1 MALRLKSRPDQVSVD
16 IRSVIT

>member
-16 IRSVIT
+16 IRSVI

>member
-16 IRSVIT
+16 IRSV